1 LYESVLT
8 KTIIMKKT
16 RLPIRVNSIISQSIV
31 IALSG
36 VLAVGCQKE
45 DLFSSEDINAYI
57 LNLPP
62 VEFPIEQP
70 AQLDSTATEQDPE
83 YNYTI
88 NYYTAAAGYD
98 EQIVLNPQTDVI
110 YPGALIKGESILDG
124 SYVPITAD
132 RLPITISTSLQ
143 GAEVV
148 SVKVDD
154 PKLSN
159 VREAVNGLMNQEYD
173 VPPANLGFTVENIYS
188 REQMDLALNISYSSG
203 ISNLSS
209 SFDFSNTE
217 IRSRVVAKFIQ
228 NYYTLDLD
236 LPSEPSDLILGDPN
250 AANFGSLMP
259 MYVSTVTFGRMALF
273 TVESELSES
282 EVRTYLEGSYGAVE
296 GDASADFEK
305 LSAKSTMKVYVLGG
319 SGEDASATIN
329 GFQDFKKYVTQG
341 GNFSKTSPGA
351 PVSYK
356 LRYIHDNTIARVV
369 SMASYPVRTAFPRT
383 DNLRYNVSVRLYSMM
398 PKFDDQSGAN
408 DLFGSIKSYLNSN
421 PSYSQFNWNIGSS
434 GTKLQ
439 INKNQT
445 HTFSNNTTT
454 NRTFNGVRYD
464 DTMIIRIAIKEDDGI
479 WGDEDLGVEYFKIP
493 MGDIVGAA
501 PGTLTRTME
510 NYGSGDNF
518 MRITFKLKVLSTYR
532 I

>member
-1 LYESVLT
+1 
-8 KTIIMKKT
+8 MKKT
-16 RLPIRVNSIISQSIV
+16 SLSIL
-31 IALSG
+31 IAL
-36 VLAVGCQKE
+36 LAFLALSCQKE
-45 DLFSSEDINAYI
+45 DPFTSDDINDFI
-57 LNLPP
+57 LNMPP
-62 VEFPIEQP
+62 VTFPAEIAE
-70 AQLDSTATEQDPE
+70 QLDSTATDQDVE

-88 NYYTAAAGYD
+88 DYYTAAAGYD

-124 SYVPITAD
+124 SYVPIPVG
-132 RLPITISTSLQ
+132 RKPITISTSLQ
-143 GAEVV
+143 GAESV
-148 SVKVDD
+148 SVNVED
-154 PKLSN
+154 PRLST

-203 ISNLSS
+203 INSVSS

-217 IRSRVVAKFIQ
+217 IKSRVVAKFIQ

-236 LPSEPSDLILGDPN
+236 LPSRPSDLIDGDPN
-250 AANFGSLMP
+250 SSNLGSLMP

-273 TVESELSES
+273 TVESEYSES
-282 EVRTYLEGSYGAVE
+282 EVHAYLEASYAGVD

-305 LSAKSTMKVYVLGG
+305 LSSKSTMKVYVLGG

-329 GFQDFKKYVTQG
+329 GFEDFKNYVTSG

-369 SMASYPVRTAFPRT
+369 SMASYPVRTAVPRT
-383 DNLRYNVSVRLYSMM
+383 DNLRYTISVRLYEMT
-398 PKFDDQSGAN
+398 PKFSDQTGSN
-408 DLFGSIKSYLNSN
+408 DLFGNIRSYVSSNSSAYKS
-421 PSYSQFNWNIGSS
+421 NWNIGSG

-439 INKNQT
+439 LNKNQT
-445 HTFSNNTTT
+445 HRFSDNLTT
-454 NRTFNGVRYD
+454 NRTFSNVRYED
-464 DTMIIRIAIKEDDGI
+464 AMIVRIAVKEDDGI
-479 WGDEDLGVEYFKIP
+479 WGDEDLGVELHSVP
-493 MGDIVGAA
+493 VSDIVGAA
-501 PGTLTRTME
+501 PGSMTRTIE

-518 MRITFKLKVLSTYR
+518 MRIKFIYKVVAEYR
-532 I
+532 N

>member
-1 LYESVLT
+1 
-8 KTIIMKKT
+8 MKKT
-16 RLPIRVNSIISQSIV
+16 SLPNRVVSFLRLSFV
-31 IALSG
+31 IALSAL
-36 VLAVGCQKE
+36 LAVGCQKE
-45 DLFSSEDINAYI
+45 DLLTSEDINDYI
-57 LNLPP
+57 LSLPP
-62 VEFPIEQP
+62 VEFPAEM
-70 AQLDSTATEQDPE
+70 AEQLDSTATEQDLE

-88 NYYTAAAGYD
+88 DYYTAAAGYD

-124 SYVPITAD
+124 SYVPVSVD
-132 RLPITISTSLQ
+132 RKPITISTSLQ
-143 GAEVV
+143 GAEIV
-148 SVKVDD
+148 SVMVED
-154 PKLSN
+154 PKLST
-159 VREAVNGLMNQEYD
+159 VREAVNGLMSQEYD

-203 ISNLSS
+203 INSVSS

-236 LPSEPSDLILGDPN
+236 LPSKPSDLIDGDPN
-250 AANFGSLMP
+250 VANFGSLMP

-273 TVESELSES
+273 TIESELSET
-282 EVRTYLEGSYGAVE
+282 EVHTYLEASYGAVD

-329 GFQDFKKYVTQG
+329 GFQDFKNYITRG
-341 GNFSKTSPGA
+341 GNFSKSSPGA
-351 PVSYK
+351 PISYK
-356 LRYIHDNTIARVV
+356 VRYIHDNSIARVV
-369 SMASYPVRTAFPRT
+369 SMASYPVRTAIART
-383 DNLRYNVSVRLYSMM
+383 DNLRYDISVRLYQMM
-398 PKFDDQSGAN
+398 PKFSDQTGAN
-408 DLFGSIKSYLNSN
+408 DLFGSIKSYLGSN
-421 PSYSQFNWNIGSS
+421 PGASQFNWNIGSG
-434 GTKLQ
+434 GTTLQ
-439 INKNQT
+439 IDKNQT
-445 HTFSNNTTT
+445 HTFSDNTTT
-454 NRTFNGVRYD
+454 NRTFRGVKYD

-493 MGDIVGAA
+493 IADIVSAA
-501 PGTLTRTME
+501 PGTLTRTIE

-518 MRITFKLKVLSTYR
+518 MRITFRLKVLSTYR